1 MDSCFELVGSRQH
14 GVAARSRSTKARSVF
29 YQIHVVVTQD
39 GPKLRC
45 FPTSQR
51 ATTKNDFIWLI
62 RSFTDP
68 AYTCSVFVRGPVQF
82 SLSFF
87 FFVGLRT
94 ELLLD
99 VLPIVSST
107 NSVRRFKRLHLSV
120 SRCCPWDQ
128 PYLTLT
134 SKQSTQ

>member
-1 MDSCFELVGSRQH
+1 MDSCFELVGPRQH

-51 ATTKNDFIWLI
+51 ATTNNDLIWLI

-87 FFVGLRT
+87 VFVGLRT

-99 VLPIVSST
+99 VLPIAG
-107 NSVRRFKRLHLSV
+107 
-120 SRCCPWDQ
+120 
-128 PYLTLT
+128 PYIPRGQRGQLPPPGKLFFFFLTFF
-134 SKQSTQ
+134 